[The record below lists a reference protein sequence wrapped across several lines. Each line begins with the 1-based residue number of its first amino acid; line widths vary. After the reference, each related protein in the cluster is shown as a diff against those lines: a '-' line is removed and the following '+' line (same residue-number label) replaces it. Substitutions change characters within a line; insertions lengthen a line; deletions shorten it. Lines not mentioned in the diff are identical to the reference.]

1 MNGAELIETRQWSFA
16 SLIGYE
22 EHPLFTVNSEIIIH
36 TWIIMLFLALAL
48 ACVSF
53 FLHHTTLGRFI
64 LLKFVSF
71 FIDLTNQSLGSFNFS
86 HCVFAS
92 SLFIFIALCNIAPII
107 PWLEEP
113 TRDLNTTLA
122 LGIISFLY
130 VQAVSIK
137 SRGIGAYIKDFF
149 KPFFIMLPLNVVG
162 KLSSIISIS
171 FRLFG
176 NIFGGAIITKL
187 YFSAISGSILFSFL
201 SPAINTFILESLGLL
216 SGMNFL
222 LIAFFTLFEGLL
234 QAFVFAML
242 TLTYISLGTQEG
254 GH

>member
-1 MNGAELIETRQWSFA
+1 MNGAEIIETPQWSFG
-16 SLIGYE
+16 SLIG
-22 EHPLFTVNSEIIIH
+22 HPDNPLFDVNSEIIVH
-36 TWIIMLFLALAL
+36 TWIIMALLALSL
-48 ACVSF
+48 TSINYI
-53 FLHHTTLGRFI
+53 LHHTILGRFI

-71 FIDLTNQSLGSFNFS
+71 FIDLTKQSLGSFVYS
-86 HCVFAS
+86 HCVFSA
-92 SLFIFIALCNIAPII
+92 SLFIFIALCNTASLI
-107 PWLEEP
+107 PWLDEP

-130 VQAVSIK
+130 IQSVTIK
-137 SRGIGAYIKDFF
+137 TRGIIPYIKDFF
-149 KPFFIMLPLNVVG
+149 QPFFVMLPLNVIG

-187 YFSAISGSILFSFL
+187 YFNLIRGSIILELLGIISG
-201 SPAINTFILESLGLL
+201 A
-216 SGMNFL
+216 NFVM
-222 LIAFFTLFEGLL
+222 IAFFTLFEGLL

-242 TLTYISLGTQEG
+242 TLTYLSIGTQEG

>member
-1 MNGAELIETRQWSFA
+1 MNNTELLETHQWSFG
-16 SLIGYE
+16 SVFGLE
-22 EHPLFTVNSEIIIH
+22 ENSFLVINTEIIIH
-36 TWIIMLFLALAL
+36 TWIIMLLLALVL
-48 ACVSF
+48 ACVNYI
-53 FLHHTTLGRFI
+53 LRNTTVCRFI
-64 LLKFVSF
+64 VLKFVSF
-71 FIDLTNQSLGSFNFS
+71 FIDLTKQSLGYFVFS

-92 SLFIFIALCNIAPII
+92 SLFIFIALCNTASLI

-130 VQAVSIK
+130 IQSVAIQN
-137 SRGIGAYIKDFF
+137 RGIIAYIKDFF
-149 KPFFIMLPLNVVG
+149 KPFFVMLPLNIIG
-162 KLSSIISIS
+162 KLSSIVSIS

-187 YFSAISGSILFSFL
+187 YFSSLQGSL
-201 SPAINTFILESLGLL
+201 ILELLGIL
-216 SGMNFL
+216 SGANFL
-222 LIAFFTLFEGLL
+222 IIAFFTLFEGLL

-242 TLTYISLGTQEG
+242 TLTYLSIGCQKDG

>member
-1 MNGAELIETRQWSFA
+1 MNGSELLETHQYSFA
-16 SLIGYE
+16 STLHYA
-22 EHPLFTVNSEIIIH
+22 EHPLLTVNSEIVIH
-36 TWIIMLFLALAL
+36 TWIIMLLLALML
-48 ACVSF
+48 SCVNF
-53 FLHHTTLGRFI
+53 FLHHTVLGRFI
-64 LLKFVSF
+64 LMRFVSF
-71 FIDLTNQSLGSFNFS
+71 FIDLTQQSLGTFVFS

-92 SLFIFIALCNIAPII
+92 SLFIFIALCNTAPII

-130 VQAVSIK
+130 VQAASIK
-137 SRGIGAYIKDFF
+137 ARGITSYIRDFF
-149 KPFFIMLPLNVVG
+149 KPFFVMFPLNIVG
-162 KLSSIISIS
+162 KLSSIVSIS

-187 YFSAISGSILFSFL
+187 YFTFISGSI
-201 SPAINTFILESLGLL
+201 ILETLGLL
-216 SGMNFL
+216 SGLNFL
-222 LIAFFTLFEGLL
+222 MIGFFTLFEGLL

>member
-1 MNGAELIETRQWSFA
+1 MNGSELLETHQYSFA
-16 SLIGYE
+16 STLHYV
-22 EHPLFTVNSEIIIH
+22 EHPLLTVNSEIILH
-36 TWIIMLFLALAL
+36 TWIIMLLLALAL
-48 ACVSF
+48 SCVNF
-53 FLHHTTLGRFI
+53 FLHHTVLGRFI
-64 LLKFVSF
+64 LMRFVSF
-71 FIDLTNQSLGSFNFS
+71 FIDLTHQSLGTFVFS
-86 HCVFAS
+86 HCVFAA
-92 SLFIFIALCNIAPII
+92 SLFIFIALCNTAPLI

-130 VQAVSIK
+130 VQAASIK
-137 SRGIGAYIKDFF
+137 ARGIGAYIKDFF
-149 KPFFIMLPLNVVG
+149 KPFFVMLPLNIVG
-162 KLSSIISIS
+162 KLSSIVSIS

-187 YFSAISGSILFSFL
+187 YFTFISGSI
-201 SPAINTFILESLGLL
+201 ILETLGLL
-216 SGMNFL
+216 SGLNFL
-222 LIAFFTLFEGLL
+222 MIGFFTLFEGLL